1 VLFWKSWIES
11 AEFGLE
17 ANGVIILR
25 LLKMTRGG
33 SDGAEECWQMMAE
46 KIAAFTDANAACAF
60 ALADGKSVG
69 LAASSALAPIKRR
82 VRTNLARLLSE

>member
-1 VLFWKSWIES
+1 VLFWKSWIEA

-17 ANGVIILR
+17 ANGVIIMR

-33 SDGAEECWQMMAE
+33 PDGAEECWQMMAE

-60 ALADGKSVG
+60 ALADVG
-69 LAASSALAPIKRR
+69 WAASSALAPIKRR